1 MHDIYKSDAAMVNPR
16 INELTLREL
25 AEAKSLSGAI
35 AIGQRGGFSIAVRY
49 GMAETQRLLAT
60 ARGETRMF
68 SNLNTLAR
76 FLGRLGITHFE
87 VDSSNHIPER
97 LRAARPDRAE
107 AMKGTRTKL
116 RQAPLEFS
124 TRTL

>member
-1 MHDIYKSDAAMVNPR
+1 MSNQR

-25 AEAKSLSGAI
+25 AQANSLSGAV
-35 AIGQRGGFSIAVRY
+35 AVGQHGGFSVEVRY
-49 GMAETQRLLAT
+49 GMTETQRLLAT

-76 FLGRLGITHFE
+76 FLRKLGITHFE
-87 VDSSNHIPER
+87 VDTTNHVPAR

-107 AMKGTRTKL
+107 AMKRTRTKL
-116 RQAPLEFS
+116 RQAPLDFS
-124 TRTL
+124 REPYERR

>member
-1 MHDIYKSDAAMVNPR
+1 MSGAK

-35 AIGQRGGFSIAVRY
+35 AVCERGGFCVTVQY
-49 GMAETQRLLAT
+49 GMTETQRLLAT

-76 FLGRLGITHFE
+76 FLR
-87 VDSSNHIPER
+87 R
-97 LRAARPDRAE
+97 
-107 AMKGTRTKL
+107 
-116 RQAPLEFS
+116 
-124 TRTL
+124 